1 MMWLSHTLFVLSDA
15 VDTTQDEAIVVVAF
29 IFSRFVPLSM
39 AKAVGHPVQ
48 CSTSVSAALVY
59 KPSYKE
65 AIIMPYPT
73 LTAEEIAR
81 RGEEIYARDLRA
93 KLETEENRGQFLI
106 IDIATGDYEINKEDL
121 IATEQLLT
129 RHPNAMTYGLRIGY
143 EAAYELGGHL
153 LGNVP

>member
-1 MMWLSHTLFVLSDA
+1 
-15 VDTTQDEAIVVVAF
+15 
-29 IFSRFVPLSM
+29 
-39 AKAVGHPVQ
+39 
-48 CSTSVSAALVY
+48 
-59 KPSYKE
+59 
-65 AIIMPYPT
+65 MPYPT

-81 RGEEIYARDLRA
+81 RGEEIYERDLRA